1 MLLAREVDLPLTASD
16 LSTLSPLLDALIPPN
31 TPPYPD
37 PRLSLARQYI
47 EKAALLNFPSAQYKL
62 GHSFENATL
71 SCPFDPLLSVH
82 WYLLSS
88 QNGQPEADM
97 GLSKWFLCGSD
108 SFKPDEGLSFLF
120 AEKAARKG
128 LPEAAFALG
137 YYYEVGVGKQ
147 RDLDKARRWYEK
159 VCLSH
164 LRNSFLIIRASIE
177 TEG

>member
-82 WYLLSS
+82 W
-88 QNGQPEADM
+88 
-97 GLSKWFLCGSD
+97 SKWFLCGSD